1 MKTDR
6 TYCVYIMTNTYNTT
20 LYTGVTNDLERRDLE
35 HRSGNNPGFTKRYSL
50 TKLVYYEFGDSIES
64 AILHEKQIK
73 GGSRQ
78 DKLDLIRGLNPECK
92 DLYPELFET
101 EITPIPERQP

>member
-1 MKTDR
+1 MKTER

-20 LYTGVTNDLERRDLE
+20 LYTGVTNDLECRVLE
-35 HRSGNNPGFTKRYSL
+35 HRSGKNPGFTKRYSL

-64 AILHEKQIK
+64 AILREKQIK

-78 DKLDLIRGLNPECK
+78 DKIDLIHNLNPDFI
-92 DLYPELFET
+92 DLYPELFDPVSHPDP
-101 EITPIPERQP
+101 TP